1 MGMEERPA
9 TSDEL
14 QQMESLLA
22 QGMDTLPASATAA
35 YLHGRLADE
44 WLRSGQDKSSL
55 TASDLKAILPQVV
68 SRLRLGGN
76 LF

>member
-1 MGMEERPA
+1 MIGG
-9 TSDEL
+9 
-14 QQMESLLA
+14 LLA
-22 QGMDTLPASATAA
+22 QGMDTLQAAATAA

-55 TASDLKAILPQVV
+55 TASDLKSLLPQVV